1 MVSDDK
7 HPADLLSKGHIDDAI
22 RIAVSEGKSVV
33 SAIKMATINAA
44 QHFKLDDLG
53 AVAPGY
59 TADILIL
66 DDLCSM
72 KISDVY
78 KNGKRVVENGSACEI
93 TAPTVDPEL
102 EMKVRGSF
110 NFKALSEKDFII
122 DCTEN
127 KKCNIIKILKG
138 QILTE
143 KLVCDIDFSVN
154 NGIDISKD
162 ILKIAVIERHKNT
175 GHIGL
180 GFING
185 AGLRSGS
192 IASSVSHDSH
202 NLIVIGTNEHDML
215 VASERIKEIG
225 GGLVAV
231 DNGKVLCEMPLPIAG
246 LMSDE
251 NASVC
256 AKQNEDIRK
265 AAHRLGCPEDVEPF
279 MNMSFVSLPV
289 IPHIKL
295 TTFGLF
301 DVDSFSLISLFA
313 E

>member
-1 MVSDDK
+1 
-7 HPADLLSKGHIDDAI
+7 
-22 RIAVSEGKSVV
+22 
-33 SAIKMATINAA
+33 
-44 QHFKLDDLG
+44 
-53 AVAPGY
+53 
-59 TADILIL
+59 
-66 DDLCSM
+66 
-72 KISDVY
+72 
-78 KNGKRVVENGSACEI
+78 
-93 TAPTVDPEL
+93 
-102 EMKVRGSF
+102 
-110 NFKALSEKDFII
+110 
-122 DCTEN
+122 
-127 KKCNIIKILKG
+127 
-138 QILTE
+138 
-143 KLVCDIDFSVN
+143 
-154 NGIDISKD
+154 
-162 ILKIAVIERHKNT
+162 
-175 GHIGL
+175 
-180 GFING
+180 
-185 AGLRSGS
+185 
-192 IASSVSHDSH
+192 
-202 NLIVIGTNEHDML
+202 ML

-256 AKQNEDIRK
+256 AKQNEDIRE